1 MLRHFHLVL
10 VVFALVP
17 LRAQAADDLRPEAEL
32 ALHKAVEFFR
42 TKVAV
47 EGGYVWRYSEDLA
60 KREGEGKAGPAQ
72 VWIQPP
78 GTPSVGQAYLLA
90 YRATKD
96 AYYLEA
102 AKATGMCLVR
112 GQLRSGGWDYSISFD
127 AERRAKYAYRVDKPV
142 ASKRPPFNT
151 TTLDDNNTQS
161 ALCFLMDLDKA
172 LEFKDSQIHDTVSYA
187 LKSLLAA
194 QYPNGAWPQRFNE
207 GPDGAK
213 YPVKKAE
220 YPPEWSRTW
229 PHKDY
234 RSYYTFNDD
243 TMADMIATMFRA
255 AEIYG
260 DASYGAAAKKAGDF
274 VLLAQMPEPQP
285 AWAQQYDAEMH
296 PAWARKFEPPAVTG
310 GESHGAMRIL
320 MRLYQETGNRKYL
333 EPIPRALAY
342 LKRSALAD
350 GKLARFYELTT
361 NRPLY
366 FTKTYELTYDD
377 SDMPTHYCFKV
388 ASGLQGIERQY
399 QQLAATD
406 PKDLR
411 KAERQPRPGKV
422 KAGAVSRVIAALDE
436 RGAWVEEGRLH
447 YHGEDDSTR
456 RVIDCR
462 TFHVNVKVLS
472 DYLQAG
478 R

>member
-1 MLRHFHLVL
+1 MPRPASLALA
-10 VVFALVP
+10 VFALLP
-17 LRAQAADDLRPEAEL
+17 LPIQAADNLRPQAEQ

-60 KREGEGKAGPAQ
+60 KREGEGKAGPLQ

-78 GTPSVGQAYLLA
+78 GTPAVGQAYLLA

-96 AYYLEA
+96 SYYLEA
-102 AKATGMCLVR
+102 ARDTGMCLVR
-112 GQLRSGGWDYSISFD
+112 GQLRSGGWDYSIRFD
-127 AERRAKYAYRVDKPV
+127 AKDREKFAYRVDEPV
-142 ASKRPPFNT
+142 AAKKPPFNT

-172 LEFKDSQIHDTVSYA
+172 LEFKDSKIHDAVSYA

-207 GPDGAK
+207 APDAAK

-220 YPPEWSRTW
+220 YPSGWPREW
-229 PHKDY
+229 PHEDY

-243 TMADMIATMFRA
+243 TMADMVATMFRA
-255 AEIYG
+255 AEVYG
-260 DASYGAAAKKAGDF
+260 DAAYRAAAEKAGDF

-285 AWAQQYDAEMH
+285 AWAQQYNAQMQ

-320 MRLYQETGNRKYL
+320 MRLYQETGNKKYL
-333 EPIPRALAY
+333 EPIPRALDY
-342 LKRSALAD
+342 LKRSTLAD
-350 GKLARFYELTT
+350 GRLARFYELTT

-366 FTKTYELTYDD
+366 FTKTYQLTYDD
-377 SDMPTHYCFKV
+377 SDMPTHYSFKV
-388 ASGLQGIERQY
+388 PSRLESIQREY
-399 QQLAATD
+399 QQLRATD

-411 KAERQPRPGKV
+411 KSDPQPRPGRIKPGKV
-422 KAGAVSRVIAALDE
+422 SQAIAAMDD
-436 RGAWVEEGRLH
+436 RGAWVENGRLR
-447 YHGEDDSTR
+447 YHGDDDPTR

-462 TFHVNVKVLS
+462 TFHVNVKLLS